1 MVNVNNQPKTE
12 VLSSQAFQ
20 GLGPS
25 WRLSLRR
32 PRQVLLPRIRV
43 IGTNRSVSPYAIGPS
58 CSHQI
63 FATWIHYDFLGKR

>member
-12 VLSSQAFQ
+12 GLSSQAFQ

-32 PRQVLLPRIRV
+32 PRQVLLPRTRV
-43 IGTNRSVSPYAIGPS
+43 NGDQQERVSVRHRP
-58 CSHQI
+58 Q
-63 FATWIHYDFLGKR
+63 L

>member
-1 MVNVNNQPKTE
+1 MVNVNDQPKTE

-32 PRQVLLPRIRV
+32 PRQVLLPRTRV
-43 IGTNRSVSPYAIGPS
+43 NGDQQERVSIAIGPS

-63 FATWIHYDFLGKR
+63 FARLGFTMTF

>member
-32 PRQVLLPRIRV
+32 PRQVLLPRIGVNGDQQERV
-43 IGTNRSVSPYAIGPS
+43 SVR
-58 CSHQI
+58 HQPQ
-63 FATWIHYDFLGKR
+63 L